1 MLKIVTMQD
10 ISCIGKCSLTV
21 ALPVIS
27 SLGIEAI
34 PLPTAVLS
42 AHTMFQNPHIKD
54 LTDDLLP
61 IMEHWKKEGFHFD
74 GISTGYLAS
83 EKQISIAKTLFQ
95 DFPCKTKV
103 VDPCMAD
110 NGKLYSG
117 FDMHFVNEMKN
128 LCQCADVICP
138 NITEACLLSGIPY
151 MSTYTE
157 KDIQDLLISLSK
169 LGSRITVITGI
180 SFDNRSIGA
189 YAYSRETDS
198 FSSFFTEKEPQS
210 FHGTGDMWAA
220 LFTASLVKGKSFEEA
235 LQISCQFVK
244 EAINKTLEE
253 VNHNTYGT
261 NFEEV
266 LHTLY

>member
-27 SLGIEAI
+27 SLGIEAV

-42 AHTMFQNPHIKD
+42 THTMFDHPHVRD
-54 LTDDLLP
+54 LSDDLLP
-61 IMEHWKKEGFHFD
+61 IMKHWKKEVFHFD
-74 GISTGYLAS
+74 GICTGYLAS
-83 EKQISIAKTLFQ
+83 EKQISIAKNLFQ
-95 DFPCKTKV
+95 DFPCNTKV

-117 FDMHFVNEMKN
+117 FDMNFVKEMKG

-138 NITEACLLSGIPY
+138 NMTEACLLSDIPY

-157 KDIQDLLISLSK
+157 PDIQHLLISLSK

-180 SFDNRSIGA
+180 SFDNKKIGA
-189 YAYSRETDS
+189 YAYNKEKDS
-198 FSSFFTEKEPQS
+198 FSSYFTEKEPQS
-210 FHGTGDMWAA
+210 FHGTGDMWSAI
-220 LFTASLVKGKSFEEA
+220 FTASLVKGKNFEEA

-244 EAINKTLEE
+244 EAIHKTLEE
-253 VNHNTYGT
+253 ENHNTYGT

-266 LHTLY
+266 LNTLH

>member
-34 PLPTAVLS
+34 PLPTAILS
-42 AHTMFQNPHIKD
+42 THTMFDHPHVKD
-54 LTDDLLP
+54 LSDDLLP
-61 IMEHWKKEGFHFD
+61 IMNHWQKEGFRFD
-74 GISTGYLAS
+74 GICTGYLAS
-83 EKQISIAKTLFQ
+83 EKQISIARTLFH
-95 DFPCKTKV
+95 DFPCNTKV

-117 FDMHFVNEMKN
+117 FNMCFVDEMKS

-138 NITEACLLSGIPY
+138 NITEACLLSGVSY
-151 MSTYTE
+151 LNTYTE
-157 KDIQDLLISLSK
+157 KDIQDLLISLST
-169 LGSRITVITGI
+169 LGSRITVITGV
-180 SFDNRSIGA
+180 SFHSNRIGA
-189 YAYSRETDS
+189 YAYNRENSS
-198 FSSFFTEKEPQS
+198 FSSYFTEKEPQS

-220 LFTASLVKGKSFEEA
+220 LFTACLVKGRSFEEA

-244 EAINKTLEE
+244 EAIHKTLEE
-253 VNHNTYGT
+253 NHNSYGT

>member
-27 SLGIEAI
+27 SLGIEAV

-42 AHTMFQNPHIKD
+42 THTMFDHPYIKD
-54 LTDDLLP
+54 LTNDLLP
-61 IMEHWKKEGFHFD
+61 IMDHWKKEGFRFD
-74 GISTGYLAS
+74 GICTGYLAS
-83 EKQISIAKTLFQ
+83 EKQISIAKTLFET
-95 DFPCKTKV
+95 FPCNTKV

-117 FDMHFVNEMKN
+117 FDMHFVSEMKS

-151 MSTYTE
+151 MNTYTE
-157 KDIQDLLISLSK
+157 KDIQNILLSLSG
-169 LGSRITVITGI
+169 LGSKITVITGV
-180 SFDNRSIGA
+180 SFSNTTIGA
-189 YAYSRETDS
+189 YAYNRERNS
-198 FSSFFTEKEPQS
+198 FSSYFTEKEPQS
-210 FHGTGDMWAA
+210 FHGTGDIWAS
-220 LFTASLVKGKSFEEA
+220 LFTACLVKGRSFEEA
-235 LQISCQFVK
+235 LQIACKFVK
-244 EAINKTLEE
+244 EAIHKTLEE
-253 VNHNTYGT
+253 ENHNTYGT

-266 LHTLY
+266 LNTLC